1 MSTSIAQ
8 HGLRLVSSVS
18 SDSTD
23 PVARKIGATRR
34 IFGFLPETELH
45 RLTQMAELRSFREK
59 QSIFRRGDPG
69 VSLIAV
75 LGGFVKLSTVNADG
89 REIVLD
95 VVGPG
100 SCIGE
105 LAIMCHS
112 MHGTDATALSQCR
125 VLAIDTRQ
133 FRQILDRNPACLWD
147 VMQMVGDR
155 LQKTTEQLAD
165 ALALPARAHLAKAIL
180 RLARLRQ
187 ENAYDT
193 TGPRLRQSELAAM
206 TGLSRENV
214 NRLLGGWTEAGWIR
228 IVDGLVR
235 LVDAAPLWQLIGED
249 ACQTD

>member
-1 MSTSIAQ
+1 MSTSSAQ

-18 SDSTD
+18 LAGID
-23 PVARKIGATRR
+23 PVAKKIGATRR
-34 IFGFLPETELH
+34 IFGFLPETELY

-59 QSIFRRGDPG
+59 QPIFRRGDPG

-75 LGGFVKLSTVNADG
+75 LGGFVKLSTVNMDG

-105 LAIMCHS
+105 LAILSHWTHS
-112 MHGTDATALSQCR
+112 TDATALSQCR
-125 VLAIDTRQ
+125 VLSLDTRQ

-147 VMQMVGDR
+147 MMQMVGDR

-165 ALALPARAHLAKAIL
+165 ALALPARAHLAKTIL
-180 RLARLRQ
+180 RLAKLRQ
-187 ENAYDT
+187 QNGQNA

-214 NRLLGGWTEAGWIR
+214 NRLLGGWSDAGWIR
-228 IVDGLVR
+228 VVDGLVQ
-235 LVDAAPLWQLIGED
+235 LVDAAPLWQMIGED
-249 ACQTD
+249 ACHPG